1 MLWKSGV
8 REFQS
13 CRAAEGSTP
22 LGAEMSRRNT
32 EVDGG
37 GGSEGPGDVKEI

>member
-1 MLWKSGV
+1 M

-22 LGAEMSRRNT
+22 LGAEMSRRNR
-32 EVDGG
+32 EVDGR
-37 GGSEGPGDVKEI
+37 GGSEGPGGDGDVKEI